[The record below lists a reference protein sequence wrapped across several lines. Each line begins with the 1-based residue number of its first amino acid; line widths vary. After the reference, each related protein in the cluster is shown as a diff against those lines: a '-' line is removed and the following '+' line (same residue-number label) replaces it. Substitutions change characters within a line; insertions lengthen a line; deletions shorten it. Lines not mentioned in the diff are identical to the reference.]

1 VGARAVTNVGTP
13 CSENCI
19 NVGICGADLV
29 KMCSLLF
36 LYPVALRSVGPF
48 SFQTHIQQDPEAV
61 I

>member
-1 VGARAVTNVGTP
+1 MGARAVTNVGTP

-36 LYPVALRSVGPF
+36 LYPVAMRNVGPF
-48 SFQTHIQQDPEAV
+48 SFQTHI
-61 I
+61 